1 MKCYSLSRPVSPKI
15 CDFEV
20 AEELQD
26 DDAAAAAAAAA
37 VAGLKVAGDGMKWM
51 RFGNVGGA
59 GKSVNA
65 KAVNRLDSVE
75 VRDF

>member
-1 MKCYSLSRPVSPKI
+1 LSLHFSPKL

-26 DDAAAAAAAAA
+26 DDAAASAAAAAI
-37 VAGLKVAGDGMKWM
+37 AGLKMAGDGIKWK
-51 RFGNVGGA
+51 RFGNVGGS
-59 GKSVNA
+59 GKGVDA

-75 VRDF
+75 VHNF